1 MRRLSAVRELRLKS
15 TAEPTR
21 KSADTPYKFFS
32 TPQTDEPYLIIPRV
46 SSERRP
52 YIPIGMM
59 SGREIAADSCS
70 IVLNATLYHFGVLS
84 SSVHMAWLK
93 VVGGRLK
100 SDFRYSGSVVYNC
113 FPWPKTSEKA
123 QDAIEKT
130 AKQIL
135 KVREMYMESSL
146 AILYDNTTMPIE
158 LRRAH
163 HANDAAVLEAYGF
176 PKDAT
181 EADIVA
187 RLFKMYQELADEKK

>member
-1 MRRLSAVRELRLKS
+1 MKS

-21 KSADTPYKFFS
+21 RSADTPYKFFS
-32 TPQTDEPYLIIPRV
+32 TPQTNDPYLIVPRV

-52 YIPIGMM
+52 YIPIGMIL
-59 SGREIAADSCS
+59 GNDIAADSCS
-70 IVLNATLYHFGVLS
+70 IVLKASMFHFGVLS

-113 FPWPKTSEKA
+113 FPWPTPNNSV
-123 QDAIEKT
+123 
-130 AKQIL
+130 KQIEQTAQAIL
-135 KVREMYMESSL
+135 EARKLYPESSL
-146 AILYDNTTMPIE
+146 AILYDNNTMPID
-158 LRRAH
+158 LRKAH

-181 EADIVA
+181 ESDIVS
-187 RLFKMYQELADEKK
+187 RLFKMYQELIGDRD